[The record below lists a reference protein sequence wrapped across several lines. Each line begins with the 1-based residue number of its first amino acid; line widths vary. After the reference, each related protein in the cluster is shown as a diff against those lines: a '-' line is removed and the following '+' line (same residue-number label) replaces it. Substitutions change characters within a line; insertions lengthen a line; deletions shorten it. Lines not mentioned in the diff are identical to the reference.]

1 MPHHSYLVESG
12 LPVEDGEVPIPDVPL
27 HLVPTLQV
35 EVTALW
41 VESQVNPL
49 PRVPDDVL
57 GLRVLPLLTKAI
69 ILSMLKGVTII
80 SKNARLAILLGTSYL
95 SLS

>member
-57 GLRVLPLLTKAI
+57 GLRVLATAPPHQGHHLVYVE
-69 ILSMLKGVTII
+69 G
-80 SKNARLAILLGTSYL
+80 GHYYL
-95 SLS
+95 